1 MLAIPTRSGRMKNLP
16 PVHYRIIPK
25 SPQAHL
31 FEVTCTV
38 TDPDPEGQ
46 RFALPAWIPG
56 SYLIRDLARHVVS
69 IRAQSGR
76 KPLAIA
82 KLDKH
87 SWIVAPGEGPV
98 SVTAEIY
105 AFDLSVRGAHV
116 DTSHA
121 FFNGPS
127 VFLRPLGREQ
137 RACEVDILRPTGA
150 RYRNWRV
157 ATAMRRARAPAYG
170 FGTYQA
176 ADYDELIDHPVEMG
190 EFMLS
195 TFRAC
200 GVPHD
205 IAITGRHTA
214 DLERLCR
221 DLKTLCEW
229 QIRLFGEPA
238 PVDRY
243 VFLVTALGEGYGG
256 LEHRASTALLCS
268 RDDLPQPGTKEIT
281 ESYRTFLGLCSHEYF
296 HTWNVKRIKPASFVA
311 YDLERENYTTLLWA
325 FEGFTS
331 YYDDLALVRCGL
343 ISQGDYLEILGRS
356 ITNLLRSLG
365 RMKQSVAEASWDAWI
380 KYYRQDE
387 NSPNAL
393 VSYYLKGSLIAL
405 CLDLLIRSRTRG
417 RKSLDDLML
426 ALWQR
431 HGQLGIGVPEEGIEK
446 LAEEITG
453 TRLRTFFDK
462 VLRSTDELPVKQW
475 LATVGLDM
483 QLRPA
488 EAPGDKGGTPSEQPL
503 RALAARVALGA
514 RTAEDAAGV
523 RLTHV
528 LDGGAAQAAGLCAGD
543 VLVAIGGLRTN
554 VRNLDKRLAPYRPGA
569 RTSVHGF
576 RRDELFERTLVLQ
589 AAPIDTCSLAATGTD
604 ATARR
609 RRESWLSGSNRS

>member
-1 MLAIPTRSGRMKNLP
+1 MLAIPSMASSMRNLP
-16 PVHYRIIPK
+16 PVHYRIFPK

-31 FEVTCTV
+31 FEVTCMV
-38 TDPDPEGQ
+38 ADPDPEGQ

-56 SYLIRDLARHVVS
+56 SYLIREFARHVIS

-76 KPLAIA
+76 RTLPIA
-82 KLDKH
+82 KNDKH
-87 SWIVAPGEGPV
+87 TWITAPTEDPV
-98 SVTAEIY
+98 SVTMEVY
-105 AFDLSVRGAHV
+105 AFDLSVRGAHL
-116 DTSHA
+116 DSGHG

-127 VFLRPLGREQ
+127 VFLLPVGREQ

-150 RYRNWRV
+150 RYRNWQV
-157 ATAMRRARAPAYG
+157 ATSMQRDGAPAYG
-170 FGTYQA
+170 FGPYRA
-176 ADYDELIDHPVEMG
+176 RDYDELIDHPVEMG
-190 EFMLS
+190 EFTLA
-195 TFRAC
+195 TFKAC

-205 IAITGRHTA
+205 IAVTGQHNA
-214 DLERLCR
+214 DMQRLAR
-221 DLKTLCEW
+221 DLKILCEW

-243 VFLVTALGEGYGG
+243 VFLVTAVGEGYGG

-268 RDDLPQPGTKEIT
+268 RDDLPQPGTKEVT

-296 HTWNVKRIKPASFVA
+296 HTWNVKRIKPAAFTP

-325 FEGFTS
+325 FEGITS

-343 ISQGDYLEILGRS
+343 ISHQDYLETQGKS

-365 RMKQSVAEASWDAWI
+365 RMKQSVVEASWDAWI

-417 RKSLDDLML
+417 RRSLDDLMR

-431 HGQLGIGVPEEGIEK
+431 HGQTGIGVPEDGVEK
-446 LAEEITG
+446 LAEEMTG
-453 TRLRTFFDK
+453 TRLRGFFDK
-462 VLRSTDELPVKQW
+462 ALRSTDELPLKQW
-475 LATVGLDM
+475 LATVGLEM

-488 EAPGDKGGTPSEQPL
+488 ESAGDKGGKPSKKPL
-503 RALAARVALGA
+503 RELASRVTLGA

-528 LDGGAAQAAGLCAGD
+528 LDGGAAQAAGLSAAD
-543 VLVAIGGLRTN
+543 VLVAIDGLRAN
-554 VRNLDKRLAPYRPGA
+554 ARNLDKRLARYKPGERVA
-569 RTSVHGF
+569 VHGF
-576 RRDELFERTLVLQ
+576 RRDELFERTVVLQ
-589 AAPIDTCSLAATGTD
+589 GAPLDTCSLAVAGTD
-604 ATARR
+604 ATSRR
-609 RRESWLSGSNRS
+609 RRESWLGKA